1 MTEIFLYIV
10 NMSITATILAVVVLL
25 LRLLL
30 KKAPKWISVLL
41 WGLVALRLICPFAV
55 ESPFSLMPKTDWLVQ
70 ESVTE
75 EDFFLDSVPDTI
87 PAFDSSSFGSDV
99 TVQYSYY
106 PLENSNIEIHRGISV
121 SFILSCIWTA
131 GMAPVYQTHNI
142 Y

>member
-55 ESPFSLMPKTDWLVQ
+55 ESSFSLMPKTDWIVQ
-70 ESVTE
+70 EQLTE
-75 EDFFLDSVPDTI
+75 ENLFT
-87 PAFDSSSFGSDV
+87 GS
-99 TVQYSYY
+99 
-106 PLENSNIEIHRGISV
+106 
-121 SFILSCIWTA
+121 ILSCGLRTFSSA
-131 GMAPVYQTHNI
+131 GISKWRAMSA
-142 Y
+142 

>member
-55 ESPFSLMPKTDWLVQ
+55 ESSFSLMPKTEWIEQ
-70 ESVTE
+70 ETLAE
-75 EDFFLDSVPDTI
+75 EDLFLNSVPDSI
-87 PAFDSSSFGSDV
+87 SVGDSSSLWRRDYD
-99 TVQYSYY
+99 T
-106 PLENSNIEIHRGISV
+106 L
-121 SFILSCIWTA
+121 
-131 GMAPVYQTHNI
+131 
-142 Y
+142 